1 MRIHAFTISFPP
13 RRFIGSEL
21 MTAKLLEALASAG
34 HEVSV
39 VVGDGAGEWNWHGI
53 PVSGNALTTP
63 PSAEVVIVHAGRSW
77 PGVEYRQRRGGRL
90 VMICHNTS
98 EVVHDDVAGAAPDL
112 IVVNSQT
119 MADELGVDALVVN
132 PPAPDIAELR
142 PGDRVVTLS
151 LNELKGGAQFFRLAE
166 RMPHIRFLAV
176 RGGYGTQLEVDLPNV
191 EILDHIPHD
200 QLATAVWAHAGAF
213 LQLSEQ
219 ESWGMAASEARAHGI
234 PVIAHPTPGLLE
246 NFADAALWVDRDA
259 VDALAAAV
267 QIALGDSTWR
277 AASLSRA
284 REIQRASRMQIADWV
299 TTIERLGHGAQDQR
313 DGAARRLQ
321 PVGG

>member
-21 MTAKLLEALASAG
+21 MTAKLLEALAAAG
-34 HEVSV
+34 HQVSV
-39 VVGDGAGEWNWHGI
+39 VVGDGAGEWAWNGI
-53 PVSGNALTTP
+53 PVSGNVLTNP
-63 PSAEVVIVHAGRSW
+63 PAADVVIVHASRSW
-77 PGVEYRQRRGGRL
+77 PGVEYRQRRGARL

-98 EVVHDDVAGAAPDL
+98 EAVRDDVAGAAPDL

-132 PPAPDIAELR
+132 PPAPDIAELH

-176 RGGYGTQLEVDLPNV
+176 RGGYGTQLEANLPNV
-191 EILDHIPHD
+191 EILDHVPHE
-200 QLATAVWAHAGAF
+200 QLETTVWAHAAMF

-234 PVIAHPTPGLLE
+234 HVIAHPTPGLIE
-246 NFADAALWVDRDA
+246 NFADAAQWVDRD
-259 VDALAAAV
+259 DIDGLAAAV
-267 QIALGDSTWR
+267 ELALDDSSWR

-284 REIQRASRMQIADWV
+284 REIQRASRMQVADWV
-299 TTIERLGHGAQDQR
+299 STIERLGHGTEDQR
-313 DGAARRLQ
+313 DGATRRLQ